1 MILGGHRSWCCSRVK
16 TYPYESPRTSARASI
31 DTPKLE
37 ERHNQGRRTI
47 YWSINHR
54 DTGSEPGM
62 VPREILGRPFI
73 KRRGS

>member
-1 MILGGHRSWCCSRVK
+1 MILGGHRSSCCSRVK
-16 TYPYESPRTSARASI
+16 TYPYESPRTSARASVI

-47 YWSINHR
+47 YWSIN
-54 DTGSEPGM
+54 DTESEPGM